1 MKTGFSKRC
10 ITPPYG
16 IAIGG
21 YFRPRRVKGVLDD
34 LYARVVVFD
43 DGESYATIITLD
55 LIDLPENMFER
66 IKDAICDATDIKRE
80 AIFINCSHTHTGP
93 RFGYD
98 GATDEESP
106 EYYNEFFVNNVKTGV
121 LYALDDLKESTI
133 ETAKT
138 EAKRIAFVRRFRMK
152 NGKVLTNPGVG
163 NPEID
168 HPLSEVYEGVHLVKI
183 VRDGGNDIYMVN
195 FGCHADTTG
204 GELISADYPGQLCK
218 ILENAL
224 PGIHCM
230 FLQGCEGDVNHHDV
244 HPSKARAE
252 VNKRRADYRCSIS
265 EYMGRVLA
273 GAVLSVASLTEEV
286 KADKLSFKVRIV
298 DLPSY
303 QQNEKLEEAKAL
315 YDLYRRE
322 GRDALPYEGMEVE
335 TVLGEASRIIKLEN
349 GPLSFPYT
357 LSAIKIGDMVFAGIG
372 GEAFTDIGNR
382 IREDSPY
389 ENTVVCCLTN
399 CTGGYIPTS
408 VAYEEGGYEAR
419 SSKLAP
425 GGDNIIVDG
434 ILDLI
439 KEL

>member
-66 IKDAICDATDIKRE
+66 IKDAI
-80 AIFINCSHTHTGP
+80 P
-93 RFGYD
+93 
-98 GATDEESP
+98 
-106 EYYNEFFVNNVKTGV
+106 
-121 LYALDDLKESTI
+121 
-133 ETAKT
+133 
-138 EAKRIAFVRRFRMK
+138 
-152 NGKVLTNPGVG
+152 
-163 NPEID
+163 
-168 HPLSEVYEGVHLVKI
+168 
-183 VRDGGNDIYMVN
+183 
-195 FGCHADTTG
+195 DT
-204 GELISADYPGQLCK
+204 
-218 ILENAL
+218 
-224 PGIHCM
+224 HCM

-244 HPSKARAE
+244 HLSKARAE
-252 VNKRRADYRCSIS
+252 VNKKRANYPYSIS

-273 GAVLSVASLTEEV
+273 GAVISVSSLTEEV

-322 GRDALPYEGMEVE
+322 GRDALPYEGMEIE

-349 GPLSFPYT
+349 GPLSFAYT

-382 IREDSPY
+382 IRDNSPY

-419 SSKLAP
+419 SS
-425 GGDNIIVDG
+425 
-434 ILDLI
+434 
-439 KEL
+439 

>member
-1 MKTGFSKRC
+1 MKTGFSKIC

-21 YFRPRRVKGVLDD
+21 YFRPRIVKGVLDD

-43 DGESYATIITLD
+43 DGENRAAIIALD
-55 LIDLPENMFER
+55 LIDLPEFMFER
-66 IKDAICDATDIKRE
+66 IKDAICDATEIKRE

-98 GATDEESP
+98 GATNEESP
-106 EYYNEFFVNNVKTGV
+106 EYYNEFFVHSVKTGV
-121 LYALDDLKESTI
+121 LYAIDDLLVSTI

-138 EAKRIAFVRRFRMK
+138 EAKRIAFIRRFRMK
-152 NGKVLTNPGVG
+152 NGKTLTNPGID

-168 HPLSEVYEGVHLVKI
+168 HPLGKVYEGVHLVKI
-183 VRDGGNDIYMVN
+183 VRDGGKDIYMVN

-204 GELISADYPGQLCK
+204 GEFISADYPGQLCK
-218 ILENAL
+218 ILENAI
-224 PGIHCM
+224 PDTHCM

-244 HPSKARAE
+244 HPSKTRAKVNKKRAE
-252 VNKRRADYRCSIS
+252 YRCSIS

-382 IREDSPY
+382 IRENSPY